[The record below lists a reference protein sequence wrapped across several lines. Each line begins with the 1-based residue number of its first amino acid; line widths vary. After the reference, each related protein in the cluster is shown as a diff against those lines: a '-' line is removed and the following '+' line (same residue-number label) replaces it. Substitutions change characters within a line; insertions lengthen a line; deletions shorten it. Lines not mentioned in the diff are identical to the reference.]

1 MELRR
6 ENATLREQLGL
17 SQALPLPRIAA
28 GVIAKDHDNL
38 FSTITINKGAR
49 HGVRIDMPVVA
60 WQGDLEG
67 LVGKVVAVGRGSSQ
81 VLPLYDPSCQVSARL
96 DESRYEGLASGQG
109 NDRAT
114 LVMRYV
120 KKIAADRIEYGDLV
134 VTAGLGGLYPAGINV
149 GRVRD
154 IRAETYETSLTLE
167 VEPVIDFDRL
177 EYVFVLGTAAG
188 APTPARGARRRHGVT
203 LMGRDFKAIFIA
215 FVILAACVVLQ
226 STILGRIAILGVRPD
241 LALIV
246 LVFVAL
252 RRGSMTA
259 QVAGFASGIVE
270 DLVSASPVG
279 FHMLLRTL
287 IGFLYG
293 LFSGNVFVDPLLM
306 PIVLTI
312 VATIL
317 KGLISGIVSLVFG
330 LQASGFLYFTG
341 RLWIEAG
348 YNALTAPFLFALLN
362 LLKVFKQSD
371 KEGP

>member
-1 MELRR
+1 
-6 ENATLREQLGL
+6 
-17 SQALPLPRIAA
+17 
-28 GVIAKDHDNL
+28 
-38 FSTITINKGAR
+38 
-49 HGVRIDMPVVA
+49 
-60 WQGDLEG
+60 
-67 LVGKVVAVGRGSSQ
+67 
-81 VLPLYDPSCQVSARL
+81 
-96 DESRYEGLASGQG
+96 
-109 NDRAT
+109 
-114 LVMRYV
+114 
-120 KKIAADRIEYGDLV
+120 
-134 VTAGLGGLYPAGINV
+134 
-149 GRVRD
+149 
-154 IRAETYETSLTLE
+154 
-167 VEPVIDFDRL
+167 
-177 EYVFVLGTAAG
+177 
-188 APTPARGARRRHGVT
+188 
-203 LMGRDFKAIFIA
+203 MGRDFKAIIVA

-306 PIVLTI
+306 PIVLTV

-330 LQASGFLYFTG
+330 LKVSGFLYFTG

-348 YNALTAPFLFALLN
+348 YNALAAPFLFALLN
-362 LLKVFKQSD
+362 LLKVFKQSE